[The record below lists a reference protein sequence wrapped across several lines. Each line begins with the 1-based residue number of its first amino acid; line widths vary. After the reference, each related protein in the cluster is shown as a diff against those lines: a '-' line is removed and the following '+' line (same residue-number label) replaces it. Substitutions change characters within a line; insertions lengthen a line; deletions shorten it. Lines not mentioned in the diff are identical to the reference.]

1 MRALRIAKTWGERG
15 RRAICSLGEQQGTD
29 PPDFGIGIRLGGVAG
44 RGQGGVGNHLGE
56 GGGGGERGQGGFG
69 TDRGEGGGGGLSGRG
84 RGKLHC
90 AEERLFALLVVHPRE
105 RGGEDGRH
113 LLVGGGESFQDA
125 LDASRHRKRKR
136 GDDRLLRGL
145 SREQIDEELRR
156 FFSWMAGEEAE

>member
-15 RRAICSLGEQQGTD
+15 RRAIFSLGEQQGTD
-29 PPDFGIGIRLGGVAG
+29 PPDFGIGIRLGGVA
-44 RGQGGVGNHLGE
+44 
-56 GGGGGERGQGGFG
+56 ERGQGGFG

-156 FFSWMAGEEAE
+156 FFSWMAGEEAERRGPHVLVRVLG